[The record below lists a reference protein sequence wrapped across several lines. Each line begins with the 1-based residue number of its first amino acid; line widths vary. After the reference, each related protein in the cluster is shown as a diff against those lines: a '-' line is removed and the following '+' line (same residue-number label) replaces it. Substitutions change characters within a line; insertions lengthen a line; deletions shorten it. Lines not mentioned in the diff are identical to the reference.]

1 MPRSGYCI
9 QRAVDSMVGRGL
21 AFDSEVTLKRAKFG
35 SPIPVRACKKTEQKR
50 SNMVRSAVPFQN
62 SRLFTYVLAAIAMS
76 GYDAVATMQHI
87 GRGVA
92 AEGNPLMASLI
103 HQNAVLFFLVKMSV
117 TAFGLLIC
125 YNFSHLR
132 TARLGIKL
140 VVGIYLCLCVYH
152 GMILMFG

>member
-1 MPRSGYCI
+1 
-9 QRAVDSMVGRGL
+9 MVT
-21 AFDSEVTLKRAKFG
+21 S
-35 SPIPVRACKKTEQKR
+35 SI
-50 SNMVRSAVPFQN
+50 PFQN
-62 SRLFTYVLAAIAMS
+62 TKLFTYVLLAIAMS

-103 HQNAVLFFLVKMSV
+103 HHNAVLFFLVKMTV

-125 YNFSHLR
+125 YHFSHLR

-140 VVGIYLCLCVYH
+140 VVGIYMCLCAYH
-152 GMILMFG
+152 GMIVLLG

>member
-1 MPRSGYCI
+1 
-9 QRAVDSMVGRGL
+9 
-21 AFDSEVTLKRAKFG
+21 
-35 SPIPVRACKKTEQKR
+35 
-50 SNMVRSAVPFQN
+50 MVRSAVPIQN
-62 SRLFTYVLAAIAMS
+62 SKLFMYVLSAIAMS

-140 VVGIYLCLCVYH
+140 VVGIYMCLCVYH

>member
-1 MPRSGYCI
+1 
-9 QRAVDSMVGRGL
+9 MV
-21 AFDSEVTLKRAKFG
+21 ST
-35 SPIPVRACKKTEQKR
+35 
-50 SNMVRSAVPFQN
+50 AVPIRN
-62 SRLFTYVLAAIAMS
+62 SKMFTYVLAAIAMS

-103 HQNAVLFFLVKMSV
+103 HQNAGLFFLVKMSV

-132 TARLGIKL
+132 TPRLGIKL
-140 VVGIYLCLCVYH
+140 VVGIYICLCVYH
-152 GMILMFG
+152 AMIL